1 MLHLLNW
8 HADKKENIS
17 FWTRKYVLIINKLKC
32 IKKDILIFQ
41 PHVKEKLH
49 VTFEPKLWNNKNT
62 SKQNFFLMVNPYEGI
77 KVRLEN
83 NKLVLK
89 RPESYVYLIL
99 TLGTWHH
106 RSWIFVVD
114 IYTSVRLNEWTFRGF
129 ISTNFQ

>member
-17 FWTRKYVLIINKLKC
+17 FWTRKHVLIINKLKC

-62 SKQNFFLMVNPYEGI
+62 SKQNFFLMVNPYPI
-77 KVRLEN
+77 LNMR
-83 NKLVLK
+83 VL
-89 RPESYVYLIL
+89 R
-99 TLGTWHH
+99 
-106 RSWIFVVD
+106 
-114 IYTSVRLNEWTFRGF
+114 
-129 ISTNFQ
+129 Q